1 MRKLVLAA
9 ITAASVGVVG
19 AALAQQDDGAFAEML
34 WQEIEAQRLVGA
46 NLIGTVPYPRDG
58 EAHGV
63 TLATFV
69 STATVGSVKGQV
81 IVKRSYTDAATRE
94 GIIGNPAENLD
105 NITVMFKREAGYDP
119 ANQDWFWAMYMP
131 DGMVGEMGGMAVAG
145 MAEGCSGCHATAP
158 GDDYLFLH

>member
-9 ITAASVGVVG
+9 IAAASVGAVG
-19 AALAQQDDGAFAEML
+19 AAVAQQDDAAFAATL

-46 NLIGTVPYPRDG
+46 NLIGAVPYAREG
-58 EAHGV
+58 QAHGA

-69 STATVGSVKGQV
+69 STATVGGVEGQV
-81 IVKRSYTDAATRE
+81 VVKRSYTDAATRE

-131 DGMVGEMGGMAVAG
+131 DGMVGEMGGMMVAG
-145 MAEGCSGCHATAP
+145 MAEGCSGCHAAAP
-158 GDDYLFLH
+158 GGDYLYLH